1 MTPSEEGYIFE
12 NLADGEYVITVTAI
26 AANSSTHRNS
36 NTWTSSELEI
46 SSITFEEIDLTAK
59 GYANQEDVTT
69 VSGSVAKLVF
79 AKGSGSNAPKYYTSG
94 TSVRTYAK
102 NTLTVSVSTGKK
114 ISKIEFTLGGTK
126 SATVTVDSGTL
137 GDISGSSR
145 TWTAGATKPDSVV
158 FTNGSSNQMHYQKV
172 KVYYE

>member
-1 MTPSEEGYIFE
+1 
-12 NLADGEYVITVTAI
+12 
-26 AANSSTHRNS
+26 
-36 NTWTSSELEI
+36 
-46 SSITFEEIDLTAK
+46 LTAK

-69 VSGSVAKLVF
+69 VSGSVATLVF
-79 AKGSGSNAPKYYTSG
+79 AKGEGSNAPKYYTSG
-94 TSVRTYAK
+94 TPSVRTYAK

-126 SATVTVDSGTL
+126 SATVTADSGTL

-145 TWTAGATKPDSVV
+145 TWIAGATKPNSVV